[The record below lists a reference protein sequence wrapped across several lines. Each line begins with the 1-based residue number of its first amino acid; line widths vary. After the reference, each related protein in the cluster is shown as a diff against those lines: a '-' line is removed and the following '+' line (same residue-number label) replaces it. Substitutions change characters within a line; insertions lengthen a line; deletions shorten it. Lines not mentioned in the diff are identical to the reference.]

1 MLASAPKY
9 INSSNPH
16 NLKEVLLL
24 YYLLLLFTN
33 EQNDPLRVSDLGHTA
48 SKVPGQAGSSVSSP
62 LSYADFSE
70 KSLAGI

>member
-1 MLASAPKY
+1 MYKLEFGEE
-9 INSSNPH
+9 
-16 NLKEVLLL
+16 L
-24 YYLLLLFTN
+24 LLLLFTS
-33 EQNDPLRVSDLGHTA
+33 EQNDPLRLSDLGHTA